1 MRKSIVL
8 LLVALFFMP
17 LGDTLYAASRK
28 KKKDKDKTEEVAPE
42 KKESKYDKLLKKPGV
57 KTVKGDFITL
67 HRIGNKVYFEYP
79 LKYMGRELLIASTIS
94 ETSNPNFCTVG
105 YKPADPMHVRF
116 DLQDST
122 IFLRKV
128 NAIVEYNEKEANL
141 KEAVEKN
148 YIDPYMQKYTLEA
161 YNADSS
167 AIVFDVSPLFVV
179 NVPELTPVPNMSAGM
194 ISISSSPKAELFS
207 LAGMK
212 AFEDNVSIATNM
224 THSVSA
230 SLFIFTINLGEISNK
245 VTRTVLLLPED
256 KDRMKPR
263 ISDSRV
269 GIFLTG
275 KQRIST
281 EEDGIQ
287 QYTFANRWRLE
298 PKDMRAW
305 ERGELV
311 EPVKPIVW
319 YVDNTFP
326 EGWKEPIRKGIL
338 RWNQAFE
345 KIGFKNAV
353 QVRDFPTADEDPDF
367 DPDNLKYS
375 CIRYSPVTTMNAMGP
390 SWVDP
395 KTGEILNASVLIY
408 NDVVKLNNMWRFTQ
422 TAQIDPRVR
431 AKKMP
436 KEVMDESLEYVVAHE
451 IGHTLGMMHNM
462 SASAAFPV
470 DSLRSASFTRKYGT
484 TPSIM
489 DYARFNYVAQP
500 GDKGLK
506 LTPPMLGCY
515 DEFAIKWLYSPIAGN
530 LDVFGEAKVVESW
543 VDEKAGDPLYR
554 YGKQQIYSRYDP
566 SAIEEDLG
574 DDPMKASEYGIKNL
588 KYIMEHLN
596 EWIDDDASTAHRQ
609 FLYEGIVTQYYR
621 YLVNVLYNVG
631 GIYLTEV
638 KDGTPGE
645 RYQAV
650 DAKRQSAS
658 LKWVVK
664 QLLDSEWLENEDVVS
679 KFGLSATTANSK
691 VYAGLMA
698 KLLEAN
704 LNVLVSSHVAGGDYT
719 QANYYN
725 DLYNS
730 IFAKTISGKKLNRLD
745 KAVQRGVLQTFA
757 KQMQTLTGAKKLTNV
772 AAFTPSI
779 DEVFAYGL
787 DEIGILAAFKDQ
799 LQAVEQE
806 NGCGTVMNELRLH
819 QFGDTYGYGF
829 QKVVDM
835 KLYDESL
842 AHYTTM
848 YVKLLNLMKS
858 KALTAHK
865 DDRAH
870 YQSMVVALEL
880 LKK

>member
-1 MRKSIVL
+1 
-8 LLVALFFMP
+8 
-17 LGDTLYAASRK
+17 
-28 KKKDKDKTEEVAPE
+28 
-42 KKESKYDKLLKKPGV
+42 
-57 KTVKGDFITL
+57 
-67 HRIGNKVYFEYP
+67 
-79 LKYMGRELLIASTIS
+79 
-94 ETSNPNFCTVG
+94 
-105 YKPADPMHVRF
+105 
-116 DLQDST
+116 
-122 IFLRKV
+122 
-128 NAIVEYNEKEANL
+128 
-141 KEAVEKN
+141 
-148 YIDPYMQKYTLEA
+148 
-161 YNADSS
+161 
-167 AIVFDVSPLFVV
+167 
-179 NVPELTPVPNMSAGM
+179 
-194 ISISSSPKAELFS
+194 
-207 LAGMK
+207 
-212 AFEDNVSIATNM
+212 
-224 THSVSA
+224 
-230 SLFIFTINLGEISNK
+230 
-245 VTRTVLLLPED
+245 
-256 KDRMKPR
+256 
-263 ISDSRV
+263 
-269 GIFLTG
+269 
-275 KQRIST
+275 
-281 EEDGIQ
+281 
-287 QYTFANRWRLE
+287 
-298 PKDMRAW
+298 
-305 ERGELV
+305 
-311 EPVKPIVW
+311 
-319 YVDNTFP
+319 
-326 EGWKEPIRKGIL
+326 
-338 RWNQAFE
+338 
-345 KIGFKNAV
+345 
-353 QVRDFPTADEDPDF
+353 
-367 DPDNLKYS
+367 
-375 CIRYSPVTTMNAMGP
+375 
-390 SWVDP
+390 
-395 KTGEILNASVLIY
+395 
-408 NDVVKLNNMWRFTQ
+408 MWRFTQ